1 MHCESRPEL
10 NQNSAEQLG
19 GVRREYSN
27 EKMSRTQ
34 AEAARA
40 QRSLSAPPV
49 RIGAVLSQSDQVRCS
64 SVGPTFSENKFCLR
78 KTFRAR
84 SGEAPRVRVDSDA
97 RGKNWDSKTGGV
109 YLQQTPPNKLPY
121 FFPSRTTLVT
131 RGGLAAPRPAKSVC
145 FSNLEEPTPGREVR
159 CAEAAPHL

>member
-1 MHCESRPEL
+1 MYVCIYISIYVWLAVCVFVCVCVRVCVRVRVRVCVRAGYGPTIGHGYHSDGQTLACRRMHCESRPEL

-64 SVGPTFSENKFCLR
+64 SVGPSFSENKFCLR

-97 RGKNWDSKTGGV
+97 RGTNCD
-109 YLQQTPPNKLPY
+109 
-121 FFPSRTTLVT
+121 
-131 RGGLAAPRPAKSVC
+131 
-145 FSNLEEPTPGREVR
+145 
-159 CAEAAPHL
+159 

>member
-1 MHCESRPEL
+1 MYVCMYVYMYLYMYVWLAVCVFVCVRVCVRVRVRVCVRAGYAPTFGHGYHSDGQTLACRRMHGESRPEL
-10 NQNSAEQLG
+10 NQNSAERLG

-27 EKMSRTQ
+27 ETMSRTE

-64 SVGPTFSENKFCLR
+64 SVGPTFSQNKFCLR
-78 KTFRAR
+78 KTSRAR

-97 RGKNWDSKTGGV
+97 RGEN
-109 YLQQTPPNKLPY
+109 
-121 FFPSRTTLVT
+121 
-131 RGGLAAPRPAKSVC
+131 
-145 FSNLEEPTPGREVR
+145 
-159 CAEAAPHL
+159 